1 MKKKRILFA
10 AVDVG
15 YRMSLYSKF
24 INDNYSEKLYAETL
38 STYISPKSHYQTN
51 YTYEYPFHSKSS
63 IYRWYRSLLN
73 FFLALFRYDIFHFI
87 SGETLL
93 TRKVRRFELMIYKL
107 LGKRIIMHFVGSD
120 IRNPDYIKWKE
131 QNIQQ
136 FLQGDVNFPKTLSW
150 QTKLILDAEKYAD
163 FILVSTPD
171 LLELVPEAKY
181 YPVVLDLDKY
191 IDELNAI
198 KFQQKS
204 EDEIVILHA
213 PSNSKLK
220 GTNYIHEVL
229 KKIVSNS
236 KNKIKLVLTAEKD
249 YKNKPVSRY
258 ELFKLYKESDIV
270 IDQIV
275 IGWYGLQSIEALA
288 AGKHVI
294 SYVDANLNAFLY
306 PDCPLELA
314 DINTLESVVLNVINK
329 VLNQKHTITSSQVD
343 WLKKYHTIE
352 NNNDILIKAWGL

>member
-15 YRMSLYSKF
+15 YRMGLYSKF
-24 INDNYSEKLYAETL
+24 INDKYSDKVYAETL
-38 STYISPKSHYQTN
+38 STYISSKDHYQTE
-51 YTYEYPFHSKSS
+51 YTYEYSFHSKPSF
-63 IYRWYRSLLN
+63 YRWYRSLLN

-93 TRKVRRFELMIYKL
+93 TRKVRRLELMIYKL
-107 LGKRIIMHFVGSD
+107 FGKRVIMHFVGSD
-120 IRNPDYIKWKE
+120 IRNEEYIKWKE

-136 FLQGDVNFPKTLSW
+136 YLQGNDNFPKTLDW
-150 QTKLILDAEKYAD
+150 QNKLISDAEKYAD

-171 LLELVPEAKY
+171 LLEIIPKAKY
-181 YPVVLDLDKY
+181 YPVLLDLDKY
-191 IDELNAI
+191 IGELKAI
-198 KFQQKS
+198 KIHKKT
-204 EDEIVILHA
+204 ENEIVILHA

-220 GTNYIHEVL
+220 GTRYIHETL
-229 KKIVSNS
+229 KKVALNSNY
-236 KNKIKLVLTAEKD
+236 KIRLILTSEND

-270 IDQIV
+270 IDQLI

-288 AGKHVI
+288 AGKYVI
-294 SYVDANLNAFLY
+294 SYVDANLNTFLY
-306 PDCPLELA
+306 PDCPLEIA
-314 DINTLESVVLNVINK
+314 DKNTLENVVVGLINK
-329 VLNQKHTITSSQVD
+329 LLIQKNISMSSQIN

-352 NNNDILIKAWGL
+352 GNNELLVQAWGL